1 MSSYLNFYMRGADE
15 SENQLHYLCSYS
27 RSSTIYQIFHAPYG
41 HLTELTTDLL
51 RDYLDEAREAITEA
65 EHKREIYEKK
75 AAALNEMNAPLSE
88 RMEYW
93 TSIQNSIEE
102 IEEELEE
109 LKYAKS
115 FGEVLMEMVAWQS
128 ENKYFYGI
136 DC

>member
-15 SENQLHYLCSYS
+15 SENQNHYLCSYS
-27 RSSTIYQIFHAPYG
+27 RSSKIYEIFHAPYG
-41 HLTELTTDLL
+41 GLAELTADLL
-51 RDYLDEAREAITEA
+51 RDYLEDAREAIA
-65 EHKREIYEKK
+65 AAKHQREIYEKE
-75 AAALNEMNAPLSE
+75 AAALNAMNAPLSE

-93 TSIQNSIEE
+93 TNIQNSIEE
-102 IEEELEE
+102 IEEELDE

-115 FGEVLMEMVAWQS
+115 FGKVLMEMVALQS

>member
-15 SENQLHYLCSYS
+15 SENQNHYLCSYS
-27 RSSTIYQIFHAPYG
+27 RSSKIYEIFHAPYG
-41 HLTELTTDLL
+41 GLAELTADLL
-51 RDYLDEAREAITEA
+51 RDYLEDARDAIA
-65 EHKREIYEKK
+65 NAKHRKEIYEKK
-75 AAALNEMNAPLSE
+75 TAALNEMNAPLSE
-88 RMEYW
+88 RMGYW
-93 TSIQNSIEE
+93 NDIQNLIEE